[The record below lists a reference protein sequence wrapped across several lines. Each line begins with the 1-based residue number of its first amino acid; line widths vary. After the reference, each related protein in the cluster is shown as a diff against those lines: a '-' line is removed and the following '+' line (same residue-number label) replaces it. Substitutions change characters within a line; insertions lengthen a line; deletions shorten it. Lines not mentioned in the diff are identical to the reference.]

1 MKIAHFA
8 DLHYSAK
15 NLNEAERC
23 FGFAVDEAIRR
34 KVDVAII
41 AGDSTDHCLDA
52 HAPATIA
59 LSRQIRRLADH
70 CPVFMLQGTFSHEP
84 LGILR
89 LFEMIGAKHP
99 ITVSDTIE
107 MVALEQ
113 GKWHVYD
120 GQGTPELVITA
131 IPTINR
137 SEWLKSGTEPD
148 ATRKMAALL
157 DSFADTN
164 EKLHAAGIPTVLV
177 SHGTVDGSMNEN
189 GLSLVSLDHEYTAGT
204 LFSAGTDAVMLG
216 HIHQHQSWEREFG
229 LRKQV
234 IAYSGSIGRF
244 HYGERDEKCFLV
256 WDLSDGQVGFEKI
269 VTPSCQMI
277 DIVFPGKPDLEELAA
292 VADQCAGAYVRVRY
306 RVDEEYARQ
315 IDRNQIKEILGASI
329 DVRIEGEILPV
340 QRQRCAG
347 ITRMATADRFAK
359 WCELTSTPIAGL
371 LEKVD
376 MLSQA
381 PAEAVAGAIIR
392 KEGNDI
398 PCEAE
403 CDFLI

>member
-1 MKIAHFA
+1 MRIAHFA

-15 NLNEAERC
+15 NLDEAERC
-23 FGFAVDEAIRR
+23 FGFAVEEAIRQN
-34 KVDVAII
+34 VDVAII

-52 HAPATIA
+52 HGKATIA

-84 LGILR
+84 PGILR

-113 GKWHVYD
+113 GRWYVYD
-120 GQGTPELVITA
+120 GVGNPELVITA
-131 IPTINR
+131 VPTVNR
-137 SEWLKSGTEPD
+137 SEWLKSGNEPD
-148 ATRKMAALL
+148 ATRKMAVML
-157 DSFADTN
+157 DSFAETN

-229 LRKQV
+229 SRKQV

-244 HYGERDEKCFLV
+244 HYGERDEKCFLI
-256 WDLSDGQVGFEKI
+256 WDLSNNRIGFEKV
-269 VTPSCQMI
+269 VTPSCRMI
-277 DIVFPGKPDLEELAA
+277 DIVFPGRPDLEELAA

-315 IDRNQIKEILGASI
+315 IDRNHIKEILGASV
-329 DVRIEGEILPV
+329 DVRIEGEILPL

-347 ITRMATADRFAK
+347 ITRMATAERFAK
-359 WCELTSTPIAGL
+359 WCELTSTPIDGL
-371 LEKVD
+371 LERID
-376 MLSQA
+376 MLSRES
-381 PAEAVAGAIIR
+381 AETVAGTIIK
-392 KEGNDI
+392 KEETHI
-398 PCEAE
+398 PSEE
-403 CDFLI
+403 KCDFLI